1 MAYPYTR
8 PRRMRRDEFSRRLMR
23 ENVLTTNDLI
33 YPVFVHEEKG
43 RVPVASM
50 PGVERLSIDE
60 LLRVGEEA
68 LELGVP
74 VLDLFGVP
82 DPAAK
87 TADGRIAWD
96 EDGII
101 PRAIRALKARF
112 PELGVMS
119 DQALD
124 PYTTHGQDG
133 LIDDTGY
140 ILNDETIEALVK
152 QSLAHAA
159 AGVDILSPSDMM
171 DGRIGAIRE
180 ALEKAGHI
188 NTRIMSYAAKYASAF
203 YGPFRSAVGSAANLG
218 KGNKFTYQMDP
229 ANSNEALHEI
239 ALDLDEG
246 ADMVMVK
253 PGLPYL
259 DVIRRVKDEFGV
271 PTFAYQVSGEYAMIK
286 AAAANGWLDEKAC
299 ALEALTAFKRAGADG
314 VLTYFALDA
323 ARWLRDG

>member
-8 PRRMRRDEFSRRLMR
+8 PRRMRRSEFSRRLMR

-96 EDGII
+96 DDGII
-101 PRAIRALKARF
+101 PRAIRALKSRF

-133 LIDDTGY
+133 LIDETGY
-140 ILNDETIEALVK
+140 ILNDETI
-152 QSLAHAA
+152 
-159 AGVDILSPSDMM
+159 
-171 DGRIGAIRE
+171 
-180 ALEKAGHI
+180 
-188 NTRIMSYAAKYASAF
+188 
-203 YGPFRSAVGSAANLG
+203 
-218 KGNKFTYQMDP
+218 
-229 ANSNEALHEI
+229 
-239 ALDLDEG
+239 
-246 ADMVMVK
+246 
-253 PGLPYL
+253 
-259 DVIRRVKDEFGV
+259 
-271 PTFAYQVSGEYAMIK
+271 
-286 AAAANGWLDEKAC
+286 
-299 ALEALTAFKRAGADG
+299 
-314 VLTYFALDA
+314 
-323 ARWLRDG
+323 

>member
-112 PELGVMS
+112 P
-119 DQALD
+119 
-124 PYTTHGQDG
+124 
-133 LIDDTGY
+133 
-140 ILNDETIEALVK
+140 
-152 QSLAHAA
+152 
-159 AGVDILSPSDMM
+159 
-171 DGRIGAIRE
+171 
-180 ALEKAGHI
+180 
-188 NTRIMSYAAKYASAF
+188 
-203 YGPFRSAVGSAANLG
+203 
-218 KGNKFTYQMDP
+218 
-229 ANSNEALHEI
+229 
-239 ALDLDEG
+239 
-246 ADMVMVK
+246 
-253 PGLPYL
+253 
-259 DVIRRVKDEFGV
+259 
-271 PTFAYQVSGEYAMIK
+271 
-286 AAAANGWLDEKAC
+286 
-299 ALEALTAFKRAGADG
+299 
-314 VLTYFALDA
+314 
-323 ARWLRDG
+323 

>member
-1 MAYPYTR
+1 MSFPHVR
-8 PRRMRRDEFSRRLMR
+8 LRRMRRDGFSRRLMR
-23 ENVLTTNDLI
+23 EHVLTTDDLI

-43 RVPVASM
+43 RAPVPSM

-60 LLRVGEEA
+60 LLRVAEQA

-96 EDGII
+96 PDGII
-101 PRAIRALKARF
+101 PRAIRALKSRF

-133 LIDDTGY
+133 LIDESGY

-159 AGVDILSPSDMM
+159 AGADIP
-171 DGRIGAIRE
+171 R
-180 ALEKAGHI
+180 
-188 NTRIMSYAAKYASAF
+188 
-203 YGPFRSAVGSAANLG
+203 
-218 KGNKFTYQMDP
+218 P
-229 ANSNEALHEI
+229 A
-239 ALDLDEG
+239 
-246 ADMVMVK
+246 
-253 PGLPYL
+253 
-259 DVIRRVKDEFGV
+259 
-271 PTFAYQVSGEYAMIK
+271 T
-286 AAAANGWLDEKAC
+286 
-299 ALEALTAFKRAGADG
+299 
-314 VLTYFALDA
+314 
-323 ARWLRDG
+323 